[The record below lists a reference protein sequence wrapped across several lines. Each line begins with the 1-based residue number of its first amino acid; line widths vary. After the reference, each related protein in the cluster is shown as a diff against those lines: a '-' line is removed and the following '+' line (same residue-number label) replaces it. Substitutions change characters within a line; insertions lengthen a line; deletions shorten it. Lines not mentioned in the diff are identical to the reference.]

1 MAADVD
7 ICNLAM
13 QKLGAKRIAV
23 LTEDSR
29 NARSCNNCYASLRDA
44 VMRANPWSFAITRTI
59 LAPSTTAPAFDF
71 KYAFPLPSDCLK
83 VIKPRDNDLDWTLE
97 RVNGVRSILT
107 NASKGSAVLPATGV
121 TSPNLALRY
130 IQRVTDPNQFDPI
143 FIQALASMIAWET
156 CEEITQSNTKKADQL
171 NNYKYWIGEA
181 SKANAFEKVPVDPPE
196 DTWIT
201 AQL

>member
-7 ICNLAM
+7 VCNLAM

-29 NARSCNNCYASLRDA
+29 NARSCNNCYTFVRDA
-44 VMRANPWSFAITRTI
+44 ALRAHPWSFAMTRTI
-59 LAPSTTAPAFDF
+59 LAPSTTAPAFDY

-83 VIKPRDNDLDWTLE
+83 VIKPRDNDLDWVVE
-97 RVNGVRSILT
+97 RVAGVRSILT
-107 NASKGSAVLPATGV
+107 NASKGSAVLPSTGV
-121 TSPNLALRY
+121 ISPNLALRY
-130 IQRVTDPNQFDPI
+130 ISRVTDPNQFDAL
-143 FIQALASMIAWET
+143 FIQALAALIAWET
-156 CEEITQSNTKKADQL
+156 CEEITQSNSKKDAMLQ
-171 NNYKYWIGEA
+171 NYKYWVGEA
-181 SKANAFEKVPVDPPE
+181 SKANAFDSVPKDPPE